1 MIIAGKTHKVAAKF
15 AQFSIR
21 LDELK
26 QSFYYII
33 HKIDPYLHFQKNVAS
48 WKYKKKRKLEW
59 KYLSAGPKMVNC
71 SPCWF
76 SGGRKTGVPSKKLS
90 RQGDKQKKN

>member
-1 MIIAGKTHKVAAKF
+1 MTIAGKTHKVAAKF

-21 LDELK
+21 FDELK

-48 WKYKKKRKLEW
+48 WKYKKKTKIRVEVL
-59 KYLSAGPKMVNC
+59 V
-71 SPCWF
+71 
-76 SGGRKTGVPSKKLS
+76 S
-90 RQGDKQKKN
+90 RP